1 MADEKNCE
9 RTTRKHYNKML
20 IEKMTKRH
28 KTSSKPV
35 FLDQIVAALKPEKKV
50 FFCFDASQLEVSRVD
65 RNTSNLFKRGDIR
78 KVF

>member
-1 MADEKNCE
+1 
-9 RTTRKHYNKML
+9 ML
-20 IEKMTKRH
+20 IKKI
-28 KTSSKPV
+28 
-35 FLDQIVAALKPEKKV
+35 LDQETRNQLETVFSDPIVSALKPEKKV